1 MKKNEKK
8 SRGAGF
14 MTLLAIVF
22 ITLKLTG
29 NISWPWLWV
38 LAPIWAPFL
47 IFGIIAYIIVIIA
60 DLKDEY

>member
-1 MKKNEKK
+1 
-8 SRGAGF
+8 

-29 NISWPWLWV
+29 NITWPWLWV
-38 LAPIWAPFL
+38 LAPIWAPL
-47 IFGIIAYIIVIIA
+47 LLFGIIAYILVIIA

>member
-1 MKKNEKK
+1 MKKNEKRP
-8 SRGAGF
+8 RGASF

-38 LAPIWAPFL
+38 LAPIWAPL
-47 IFGIIAYIIVIIA
+47 LLFGIIAYIVVIIA

>member
-1 MKKNEKK
+1 MKKNERKT
-8 SRGAGF
+8 RGVGF

-47 IFGIIAYIIVIIA
+47 IFGVIAYIIVIIA

>member
-1 MKKNEKK
+1 MKKNEKRP
-8 SRGAGF
+8 RGVGF
-14 MTLLAIVF
+14 MTILAIVF

-38 LAPIWAPFL
+38 LAPIWAPL
-47 IFGIIAYIIVIIA
+47 LLFGIIAYILVIIA

>member
-1 MKKNEKK
+1 MKKNEKR

-29 NISWPWLWV
+29 NITWPWLWV
-38 LAPIWAPFL
+38 LAPIWAPL
-47 IFGIIAYIIVIIA
+47 LLFGIIAYIIVIIA

>member
-1 MKKNEKK
+1 MKKNEKR
-8 SRGAGF
+8 SRGASF

>member
-1 MKKNEKK
+1 MKKNERK

-29 NISWPWLWV
+29 NITWPWLWV
-38 LAPIWAPFL
+38 LAPPLLLA
-47 IFGIIAYIIVIIA
+47 GIIVYILAIIA
-60 DLKDEY
+60 DIKDEY

>member
-38 LAPIWAPFL
+38 LAPIWAPYL
-47 IFGIIAYIIVIIA
+47 IFGIIANIIVIIA

>member
-1 MKKNEKK
+1 MKKNEKRQ
-8 SRGAGF
+8 RGAGF

-47 IFGIIAYIIVIIA
+47 IFGIIAYILVIIA

>member
-1 MKKNEKK
+1 MKKNEKRP
-8 SRGAGF
+8 RGAGF

-29 NISWPWLWV
+29 NITWPWLRV
-38 LAPIWAPFL
+38 LAPIWAPL
-47 IFGIIAYIIVIIA
+47 LLAGIIVYILAIIA

>member
-1 MKKNEKK
+1 
-8 SRGAGF
+8 

-29 NISWPWLWV
+29 NITWPWLWV
-38 LAPIWAPFL
+38 LAPIWAPL
-47 IFGIIAYIIVIIA
+47 LLAGIIVYILVIIA

>member
-8 SRGAGF
+8 SRGAGY

-29 NISWPWLWV
+29 NITWPWLWV
-38 LAPIWAPFL
+38 LAPIWASFL

>member
-1 MKKNEKK
+1 MKKNEKRP
-8 SRGAGF
+8 RGAGF

-29 NISWPWLWV
+29 NITWPWLWV
-38 LAPIWAPFL
+38 LAPIWEPLLLA
-47 IFGIIAYIIVIIA
+47 GIIAYIIVIIA